1 MAALPRYAQPGRIRS
16 SMPCFELM
24 LESAGRSGHRPK
36 WGLTVQILKKKSFWL
51 QSVEDV
57 YMGPCTPV
65 EIRRGFKFKEDEE
78 ALKKYRALKKI

>member
-1 MAALPRYAQPGRIRS
+1 MGSHCADT
-16 SMPCFELM
+16 E
-24 LESAGRSGHRPK
+24 
-36 WGLTVQILKKKSFWL
+36 KKSYRL